1 MKYDIFIKNFNFK
14 YTNKY
19 VLNNINIQIKKGNC
33 VGLLGSNGSGK
44 TTLINCILG
53 ELKGEG
59 NIEVLGK
66 KPDIYS
72 NKFKENIGVV
82 LDNDILLDYLT
93 LNEYLLYIGRI
104 YNIKEN
110 DLKEKI
116 DYWIKFFKMDDD
128 RNRVLKFFSHGM
140 RKKTQI
146 ISSLINNPKLII
158 IDEPTNGLDVE
169 MIYLLKNIIKDLKN
183 KEITILISTHI
194 ISFLEDVC
202 DEVLIIDRGI
212 LKRKVNLMDLNE
224 NLEEI
229 FIKEVIKDGHK

>member
-1 MKYDIFIKNFNFK
+1 
-14 YTNKY
+14 
-19 VLNNINIQIKKGNC
+19 
-33 VGLLGSNGSGK
+33 
-44 TTLINCILG
+44 
-53 ELKGEG
+53 
-59 NIEVLGK
+59 
-66 KPDIYS
+66 
-72 NKFKENIGVV
+72 
-82 LDNDILLDYLT
+82 
-93 LNEYLLYIGRI
+93 
-104 YNIKEN
+104 
-110 DLKEKI
+110 
-116 DYWIKFFKMDDD
+116 MDDD

>member
-93 LNEYLLYIGRI
+93 LNELYIGRI